1 MKTEDINTAM
11 RRLRDALEHVQQA
24 RQLVMESKG
33 SQWPKTV
40 IARAMTDGGKF
51 LLDAE
56 RELGR
61 MHEWRQA
68 HDEDM
73 EERALP

>member
-1 MKTEDINTAM
+1 MTHKEIDAAM
-11 RRLRDALEHVQQA
+11 RHMRDALEHVQQA
-24 RQLVMESKG
+24 RQLVMEAKG

-40 IARAMTDGGKF
+40 IARSMTDGGKF

-61 MHEWRQA
+61 MHDWRA
-68 HDEDM
+68 AYDKEL
-73 EERALP
+73 EGLPPP